1 MTDGKTLVIGTAA
14 QEVLTVDEDTLS
26 VAQHPFGA
34 VGNSFFT
41 LFFPNVVVMANGKVL
56 VIGQEE
62 GIDSSDI
69 LEAGQSLYE
78 WDPNANAF
86 TQLGPPAQNQT
97 AGIFEVDSLARSGDH
112 KWAVFAA
119 DRFYL
124 YSSDSDSLT
133 TVPLTT
139 VNPPQDEFGVR
150 GYAINADGTK
160 IAVTSATQVT
170 FLDHSLTAI
179 ATAPIPGAFQTS
191 RTAVQFSPDGRKLF
205 LQYSFPVSIEEI
217 DATTSSALGYVSGS
231 APDDNLNTAS

>member
-1 MTDGKTLVIGTAA
+1 MCVRMGSQGRRVHPTRAA
-14 QEVLTVDEDTLS
+14 RTEPD
-26 VAQHPFGA
+26 
-34 VGNSFFT
+34 
-41 LFFPNVVVMANGKVL
+41 
-56 VIGQEE
+56 
-62 GIDSSDI
+62 
-69 LEAGQSLYE
+69 
-78 WDPNANAF
+78 
-86 TQLGPPAQNQT
+86 

-160 IAVTSATQVT
+160 IAVASATQVT

-191 RTAVQFSPDGRKLF
+191 SP
-205 LQYSFPVSIEEI
+205 
-217 DATTSSALGYVSGS
+217 SSSR
-231 APDDNLNTAS
+231 ASHSKFFRPE